1 MRSLQGNADGNDG
14 DKDSVV
20 ARTFLIRLKT
30 EEDRDKLATII
41 QEYAPKPENE
51 DGILSQPCPSVT
63 L

>member
-41 QEYAPKPENE
+41 QEYAPKP
-51 DGILSQPCPSVT
+51 
-63 L
+63 